1 MATQTDSRDYYD
13 ILHVS
18 RDAPLQIIRGSYRM
32 LMQQL
37 RHHPDLGGD
46 PARAALINE
55 AYAVLTNPQ
64 RRAEYDARLDLLARL
79 SHSAPEEHGDRDAA
93 AEPLR
98 ALDPFRECVF
108 CEVPHDH
115 GKFAEVGVDC
125 ENCGSPLSAAENR
138 RIEPQDQRAVAR
150 IDKRQDIVFYTQWPQ
165 PQGFTG
171 RTEDVSL
178 HGLRF
183 LTKAE
188 LVQGQR
194 IKIVSDF
201 VEAVALVSNC
211 VYERHGWTTWCVAG
225 ASFTTLRF
233 AQPLGG
239 FVSDRV

>member
-1 MATQTDSRDYYD
+1 MATQTDSRDYYE

-37 RHHPDLGGD
+37 KHHPDLGGD
-46 PARAALINE
+46 PATAALINE
-55 AYAVLTNPQ
+55 AYAVLTDP
-64 RRAEYDARLDLLARL
+64 RRREEYDARLALLSQVSQGVPNERVDRGA
-79 SHSAPEEHGDRDAA
+79 APE
-93 AEPLR
+93 PVR

-115 GKFAEVGVDC
+115 GKFAEVDVDC
-125 ENCGSPLSAAENR
+125 DNCGSPLSTAANR

-150 IDKRQDIVFYTQWPQ
+150 IDNRQDIVFYTRWPQ

-171 RTEDVSL
+171 HTEDISL

-183 LTKAE
+183 LTRAE
-188 LVQGQR
+188 LMQGQR

-201 VEAVALVSNC
+201 VEAVALVANC

-225 ASFTTLRF
+225 VSFTTLRF
-233 AQPLGG
+233 AESVGG

>member
-1 MATQTDSRDYYD
+1 MVTQTDSRDYYE

-37 RHHPDLGGD
+37 KHHPDLGGD
-46 PARAALINE
+46 PAKAALINE
-55 AYAVLTNPQ
+55 AYAVLTDPQ
-64 RRAEYDARLDLLARL
+64 RRAAYDARLDLLL
-79 SHSAPEEHGDRDAA
+79 QVSHGVPEEPVNRGAA

-115 GKFAEVGVDC
+115 GKFVEVDVDC

-150 IDKRQDIVFYTQWPQ
+150 IDNRQDIVFYTRWPQ
-165 PQGFTG
+165 AQGFAG
-171 RTEDVSL
+171 HTEDISL

-188 LVQGQR
+188 LMQGQR

-211 VYERHGWTTWCVAG
+211 VYERHGWSTWCVAG
-225 ASFTTLRF
+225 VSFTTLRF
-233 AQPLGG
+233 AQSLGG

>member
-1 MATQTDSRDYYD
+1 MATQTDSRDYYE

-46 PARAALINE
+46 AAKAALINE
-55 AYAVLTNPQ
+55 AYAVLTNPE
-64 RRAEYDARLDLLARL
+64 RRAEYDARLDLLAQVSRGG
-79 SHSAPEEHGDRDAA
+79 PEELVNRDPA
-93 AEPLR
+93 AEPVR

-115 GKFAEVGVDC
+115 GKFAEVDVDC
-125 ENCGSPLSAAENR
+125 RNCGSPLSAAENR

-150 IDKRQDIVFYTQWPQ
+150 IDKRHDIVFYTRWPQ
-165 PQGFTG
+165 PQGFSG

-183 LTKAE
+183 LTNAE
-188 LVQGQR
+188 LIQGQR
-194 IKIVSDF
+194 IKIVSEF

-211 VYERHGWTTWCVAG
+211 VHERHGWTTWCVAG
-225 ASFTTLRF
+225 VSFTTLRF
-233 AQPLGG
+233 VQPLGG